1 MAVPAAFQNGRAA
14 TLQGRVRSRVRH
26 PATLELIFSHCPRTI
41 RSDMAIA
48 DLRREY
54 NLAGLRRRDLE
65 PDPMAQFAEWFS
77 QASGACASG
86 RIRKFF
92 IGIYKSMLMVGG
104 VKPTEVN
111 AMTLTTVD
119 AQGRPFARIV
129 LLKGFDQRGFVF
141 YTNYESRKGRQLA
154 KNPIAS
160 LVFYWPEQERQVCVQ
175 GEVTK
180 VSREETEAYF
190 RSRPRGSRIG
200 AWASDQSQ
208 PVKDRAELEERW
220 RAIEKQYPDE
230 VPPPP
235 HWGGYILK
243 PATVEF
249 WQGRPSRLHDR
260 FIYTRQP
267 DGSWRIER
275 LSP

>member
-1 MAVPAAFQNGRAA
+1 
-14 TLQGRVRSRVRH
+14 
-26 PATLELIFSHCPRTI
+26 
-41 RSDMAIA
+41 
-48 DLRREY
+48 
-54 NLAGLRRRDLE
+54 
-65 PDPMAQFAEWFS
+65 MAQFAKWFA
-77 QASGACASG
+77 QASGTRVSG
-86 RIRKFF
+86 RLRKFF
-92 IGIYKSMLMVGG
+92 IGVYKSMLLVGG

-129 LLKGFDQRGFVF
+129 LLKDCDQRGFVF

-154 KNPIAS
+154 QDPRAS

-175 GEVTK
+175 GEVSK

-200 AWASDQSQ
+200 AWASIQSQ
-208 PVKDRAELEERW
+208 PVKDRAELEQRW
-220 RAIEKQYPDE
+220 RAVEKQYPNE

-235 HWGGYILK
+235 HWGGYVLK
-243 PATVEF
+243 PTTIEF
-249 WQGRPSRLHDR
+249 WQGRPNRLHDR
-260 FIYTRQP
+260 FIYTQHA
-267 DGSWRIER
+267 DGAWRIER